1 MAVTSF
7 ATGDALAVK
16 LWSKKVSVEA
26 LKQTWVYKFMGK
38 DDNSV
43 IQIYDDTQKGPGDRI
58 RVPLRR
64 LLSGAGV
71 QGDGTLEG
79 NEERIQYFS
88 DDVFINQL
96 RHAVREGGRF
106 TRQLVPFDIREHAR
120 YSLQD
125 WWADRIDTWFFNQIT
140 GNTGQTDTRFTG
152 NQTAIAADADHLI
165 IAGGSA
171 GTGPSGFTLSN
182 TTTHKFT
189 LTLVDVAIERAKTL
203 DVPIRPVMVGG
214 EAKYVLFLHH
224 HQVTDLRTNIA
235 TNQWFDIQKAAMQGG
250 QVSNNPIYTGAI
262 GEYNGAVFHA
272 TNRIPGLSSSASG
285 VTGTPVRHAVLCG
298 AQAAAMA
305 FGRGHSP
312 ERYEWVED
320 YFDYEN
326 QFGVAAGCI
335 SGLKKTVFNGSDF
348 ATIAIRTWA
357 ESHSSNG

>member
-43 IQIYDDTQKGPGDRI
+43 IQIYDDTQKSAGDRI

-64 LLSGAGV
+64 LLSAAGV
-71 QGDGTLEG
+71 QGDATLEG
-79 NEERIQYFS
+79 QEERITYYS

-106 TRQLVPFDIREHAR
+106 SRQLVPFDVREHAR
-120 YSLQD
+120 LSLQD
-125 WWADRIDTWFFNQIT
+125 WWADRIDTWFFNQIC
-140 GNTGQTDTRFTG
+140 GNTLQTDTRYTG
-152 NQTAIAADADHLI
+152 NQTAIAADSDHNI
-165 IAGGSA
+165 YPAATTTDAS
-171 GTGPSGFTLSN
+171 LSN
-182 TTTHKFT
+182 SATMKFT
-189 LTLVDVAIERAKTL
+189 LTLLDVAVEKAKTL
-203 DVPIRPVMVGG
+203 EVPIRPVMVGG
-214 EAKYVLFLHH
+214 EAKYVAFLHPY
-224 HQVTDLRTNIA
+224 QVTDLRTN
-235 TNQWFDIQKAAMQGG
+235 TSTGQWFDIQKAAMQGG
-250 QVSNNPIYTGAI
+250 QISKNPIYTGAL
-262 GEYNGAVFHA
+262 GEYNGVILHSS
-272 TNRIPGLSSSASG
+272 TRIPAFSSASG
-285 VTGTPVRHAVLCG
+285 TNGRIAVMAG
-298 AQAAAMA
+298 AQAVLGA

-335 SGLKKTVFNGSDF
+335 AGLKKAVFNGSDF
-348 ATIAIRTWA
+348 ATVTMRTYAA
-357 ESHSSNG
+357 EHTTS

>member
-1 MAVTSF
+1 MAATSF

-64 LLSGAGV
+64 LLVADGV
-71 QGDGTLEG
+71 QGDATLEG
-79 NEERIQYFS
+79 QEERITYYS

-120 YSLQD
+120 MSLQD
-125 WWADRIDTWFFNQIT
+125 WWADRIDTWFFNQIC
-140 GNTGQTDTRFTG
+140 GNTNQTDTRYTG

-165 IAGGSA
+165 YAGGATTDQS
-171 GTGPSGFTLSN
+171 LSN
-182 TTTHKFT
+182 SATYKFT
-189 LTLVDVAIERAKTL
+189 LTLLDVAVEKAKTL
-203 DVPIRPVMVGG
+203 AVPIRPVMING
-214 EAKYVLFLHH
+214 EEKYVAFLHH
-224 HQVTDLRTNIA
+224 NQVTDMRTNASTGQWQDIA
-235 TNQWFDIQKAAMQGG
+235 KAAMQGG
-250 QVSNNPIYTGAI
+250 NVSKNPIYTGAL
-262 GEYNGAVFHA
+262 GEYNGVIIHGS
-272 TNRIPGLSSSASG
+272 NRIAGFSAG
-285 VTGTPVRHAVLCG
+285 NALTANAGRIAVMCG
-298 AQAAAMA
+298 AQAVGAA

-335 SGLKKTVFNGSDF
+335 AGMKKMIFNGSDF
-348 ATIAIRTWA
+348 ATVTMRTFA
-357 ESHSSNG
+357 AAHTTS